1 MIFCNF
7 KDDDVECYAEYLPEV
22 FPPTKDDLAAAK
34 QEKKK
39 TKDEKTEEPPAALK
53 QERKKTEEAPA
64 AAEPENKTKPEEKAK
79 PEKKTKT
86 EEDSSSG
93 EYEVIPDSG
102 DKLPT
107 DTVPTQDQRIAGK
120 PGVKANSLSDQFQ
133 IPGLELVREETPTKT
148 LEFGEEQSVKALT
161 GPGEVV
167 VSPAHS
173 NVINGTMS
181 DIENIHPHAAP
192 QEPHCHEA
200 YPSLFKYQMAETHPN
215 NSAHRLQAIDNHI
228 KEHHDSSASTTP
240 TPEHYA
246 DTLITPPSS
255 QQNHAQSIAEH
266 GVKQEMTREEIL
278 EAALEFEQQLM
289 APLQFALKKRH

>member
-39 TKDEKTEEPPAALK
+39 TKDEKMEEPPAALK
-53 QERKKTEEAPA
+53 QEKKKTEEGPA
-64 AAEPENKTKPEEKAK
+64 AAK
-79 PEKKTKT
+79 PEKKTKPEEKSKPEKKT
-86 EEDSSSG
+86 KTDEDSSSG

-107 DTVPTQDQRIAGK
+107 DTLPMQDQRIAER
-120 PGVKANSLSDQFQ
+120 PGVKANSLSQQFH
-133 IPGLELVREETPTKT
+133 IPGLELTREETPTRT
-148 LEFGEEQSVKALT
+148 IDFGEKQSVNTLT
-161 GPGEVV
+161 GLGEASI
-167 VSPAHS
+167 SPAHS
-173 NVINGTMS
+173 NDVNGTVS
-181 DIENIHPHAAP
+181 DVENIHPHTAP
-192 QEPHCHEA
+192 QKPQIHEG
-200 YPSLFKYQMAETHPN
+200 YPSLFKYQLTEAHPN
-215 NSAHRLQAIDNHI
+215 NSAHRLQAIGHHV

-255 QQNHAQSIAEH
+255 QQNHVQSIAEH
-266 GVKQEMTREEIL
+266 DVKKEMTREEIL
-278 EAALEFEQQLM
+278 DAALEFEQQLM